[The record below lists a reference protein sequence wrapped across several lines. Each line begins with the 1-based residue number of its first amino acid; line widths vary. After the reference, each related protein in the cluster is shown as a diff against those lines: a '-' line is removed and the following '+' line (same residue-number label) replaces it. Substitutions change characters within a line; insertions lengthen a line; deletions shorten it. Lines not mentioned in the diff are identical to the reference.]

1 MTVEAMNE
9 QALVEKFAQ
18 AKEKLDSL
26 KEQCSLA
33 QKEFDTVEAN
43 LVELLQTEEKEATA
57 RYERIGYCSLSKPRI
72 YANCKEEN
80 RTDLFKYLRAHKRGD
95 LIKPTVNPQSLSTY
109 VGELLA
115 SAKQV
120 PDFIGYY
127 LKTGV
132 RYYKGD

>member
-57 RYERIGYCSLSKPRI
+57 IRKNRILLS
-72 YANCKEEN
+72 
-80 RTDLFKYLRAHKRGD
+80 F
-95 LIKPTVNPQSLSTY
+95 
-109 VGELLA
+109 
-115 SAKQV
+115 
-120 PDFIGYY
+120 
-127 LKTGV
+127 
-132 RYYKGD
+132 